1 MRELQG
7 FRVIPNAV
15 RNLSRFFVVLRM
27 AAGYFLCLLPLATHA
42 HGVRTDIR
50 ITLDAPR
57 IAGLTVE
64 LHQGDIAPQIVLENR
79 SGKTL
84 EILDASG
91 RAFLR
96 IGPKQVEA
104 DVVSH
109 DWKASLNPIER
120 PARVGAPQKPRWRT
134 IRKEPSYG
142 WFDSRLDSAP
152 IQIPKPV
159 VAVGKPVKLQDWVIA
174 ARLDGKPFQIQG
186 QFVYQPAPKGSVQV
200 VMRSAKVLAPGIAL
214 MLASG
219 VTPAL
224 LIQNRSAQTVS
235 VLDAKGQAFL
245 RIDSQGVRA
254 DTSSA
259 AWQAASAIPAHPQQ
273 KAGWQKVSVA
283 KNFSWLEPRL
293 KYRGPAP
300 EDPAQPQTLG
310 EWRLPFL
317 IDKQR
322 VEVAGIYQWV
332 PAPLR

>member
-1 MRELQG
+1 MSFLDEGR
-7 FRVIPNAV
+7 I
-15 RNLSRFFVVLRM
+15 
-27 AAGYFLCLLPLATHA
+27 AASFLFLLPLATHA

-50 ITLDAPR
+50 ITLDAPK
-57 IAGLTVE
+57 IAGLIVE

-79 SGKTL
+79 SGKIL
-84 EILDASG
+84 EILDTAG
-91 RAFLR
+91 RPFLR

-120 PARVGAPQKPRWRT
+120 PARIAVPPKPKWRT

-142 WFDSRLDSAP
+142 WFDSRLDSEP
-152 IQIPKPV
+152 ILIPKPV

-174 ARLDGKPFQIQG
+174 ARLDGKPFGIQG
-186 QFVYQPAPKGSVQV
+186 QFVYQPAPQGSVQV
-200 VMRSAKVLAPGIAL
+200 VMRSAKALAPGIAL

-259 AWQAASAIPAHPQQ
+259 AWQAASAVPAHPQQ
-273 KAGWQKVSVA
+273 KAGWQKVSTA

-300 EDPAQPQTLG
+300 KDPAKPQTLG
-310 EWRLPFL
+310 EWRLPLL
-317 IDKQR
+317 IEQQR
-322 VEVAGIYQWV
+322 IEVSGVYQWV